1 MQNGLASISKLVD
14 KGYDIN
20 LVSFEFDIPV
30 QRIIDY
36 RRMIQIEQAKDR
48 YPFRSLESKMQIMR
62 RKYYSLMGTKSENK
76 KTFEKKLTEEENKQ
90 INSAIVKIEECVG
103 NIHDAERKEKRK
115 YAVII
120 VGEIKKILDY
130 NMTINQIESLL
141 KLLNSNELNTIPLLD
156 FQDKIHFSI
165 NSVRRRTIQKYVETI
180 DYEQATTNDLDR
192 LQRLEKKL
200 MSNDLLK
207 NGNILSISTLRSQI
221 TAKIERLKKQS
232 VINNLR
238 ENVPES
244 MSQIISEIADG
255 TVDIE
260 KARRTIEEEAINR
273 VESKPKTKFSLT
285 VDQEK
290 SQIAYQIRRII
301 VERADKYKIKNPE
314 LFLKQLREVCN
325 LDDEKALSVLIRNF
339 INRKE
344 YNEARKLCDT
354 IPLKDEKGNI
364 RTYLRTLRKEIVI
377 AELSDTVLKSI
388 KISRSFEEENACFE
402 FIKEGLRRADISPR
416 VLILSKSDDGMKSI
430 TLEDVWPEELQRSK

>member
-1 MQNGLASISKLVD
+1 MQNDLASISKLVD

-48 YPFRSLESKMQIMR
+48 YPFRSRESKIQIMR
-62 RKYYSLMGTKSENK
+62 RKYYSIIGAKSDNK
-76 KTFEKKLTEEENKQ
+76 EIHEKKLTEEENKQ
-90 INSAIVKIEECVG
+90 INSAIAKIEECVE
-103 NIHDAERKEKRK
+103 NIREAEPKEKRRMV
-115 YAVII
+115 VII
-120 VGEIKKILDY
+120 LGEINKIGDY
-130 NMTINQIESLL
+130 NLTINQIEKVL
-141 KLLNSNELNTIPLLD
+141 KLLNSNELKTIPLLS
-156 FQDKIHFSI
+156 FHDKIYSSI
-165 NSVRRRTIQKYVETI
+165 NSAKMRIIQKYVETI
-180 DYEQATTNDLDR
+180 DYEQSTTNDLDR
-192 LQRLEKKL
+192 LQRLEMKL

-221 TAKIERLKKQS
+221 TTKIERLKKES

-244 MSQIISEIADG
+244 ISKIISEIVDG

-260 KARRTIEEEAINR
+260 KAKVVIEEEAINR

-290 SQIAYQIRRII
+290 NQIAHQIKRII
-301 VERADKYKIKNPE
+301 VERADKYRIKNPE
-314 LFLKQLREVCN
+314 LFLKQIVEVCN
-325 LDDEKALSVLIRNF
+325 LDDENALSTLIRNL
-339 INRKE
+339 IGRKE

-388 KISRSFEEENACFE
+388 KISRPFEEENACFD
-402 FIKEGLRRADISPR
+402 FIKEGLRKVDLSPR
-416 VLILSKSDDGMKSI
+416 VIILSKSDDGMKSI
-430 TLEDVWPEELQRSK
+430 TLEDVWPEELQNSK